1 MSRDRWIFAVGISI
15 AMAACEQ
22 KSPSG
27 SVPPAAI
34 VPPQAETSATAPA
47 AKTSG
52 LPRLTYYFIDG

>member
-1 MSRDRWIFAVGISI
+1 
-15 AMAACEQ
+15 MAACEQ

-47 AKTSG
+47 AKASG
-52 LPRLTYYFIDG
+52 LPRITYYFIDG